1 MSDEEHA
8 HPEAPYPEQ
17 PAIPDPSANDRKV
30 YRGTSAELFQ
40 RVGYSS
46 FGKAGPAAPI
56 DDRPSPGYGFECG
69 CCNPEFDIGSATVG
83 QQIGDAFEVF
93 TDWRTVLGI
102 AAAGLVVAGLGAGF
116 GALGGAVSQNAGGG
130 APGAFGGGL
139 VATVVGMLAGTLAGA
154 AGGSDT
160 ATAVGLGL
168 GGVGLIT
175 GLTGAIA
182 GGGASSAADAARTGA
197 IAGAIAGAAVGVVGG
212 MVAYSFAKQKA
223 TKELARI
230 APSWTY
236 ALNTKRTNANRAMAN
251 FRFAAVSE
259 EVEMEV
265 EGEMAHSFQTWTD
278 VPVYQF
284 HQYFDWNFY
293 IKPREGYRH
302 AASWASVYLPENA
315 PADAPPPVPEM
326 ECEWDTGSFSGPPGQ
341 AGTSDAD
348 LVGASPTV
356 EAAMFRDVDLAWPMT
371 GQPVWAAGRWV
382 FDCGH
387 GNPVTGREDRD
398 VTSQRMRLE
407 LHPVKAVAS
416 ARFEGVRFSENQ
428 DLYVPGVR
436 FMFFASAFGGYYK
449 LPHVGQKDYTFIV
462 DLPLHTDHA
471 RLTFSVEDHP
481 AFPDCKV
488 LVGAS
493 NTSHD
498 TLAPGQRT
506 PVASRGTRLLIR
518 IDTAPYELTMRGRK
532 SSIHPKIEPVY
543 AADGTLVNNQ
553 MKVTIPLTGDTSAEA
568 YGVIIE
574 LGWRDNQDF
583 TEAQKVKRYAV
594 TFHEARKLATYDHN
608 TPGDIPLALAD
619 VFTEE
624 WRLRFGVNG
633 RWAQTAMTEVSR
645 KGGPISLADKLFVV
659 HLRPEDPLSINC
671 HGTEHDSVED
681 IFEEPRDRRTAKID
695 DRTLTYDEIFRCTD
709 DAQRRQV
716 TRALYAIQWRS
727 FADTSDPLGRYEL
740 KSPASQH
747 AVGRFS
753 YAARALKEDH
763 RLAHTVEEPPG
774 TNDYTLTYTIQV
786 EDQRLP
792 RAGATGST

>member
-1 MSDEEHA
+1 MSEEEHA

-17 PAIPDPSANDRKV
+17 PAIPDPDANDHKA

-40 RVGYSS
+40 RVGYSF

-69 CCNPEFDIGSATVG
+69 CCNPAFDIGSATVG

-93 TDWRTVLGI
+93 TDWRTVLGV

-116 GALGGAVSQNAGGG
+116 GALGGAVSQGAGGG

-154 AGGSDT
+154 AGGSDV

-175 GLTGAIA
+175 GLTGALA
-182 GGGASSAADAARTGA
+182 GGGASNAADAARTGA
-197 IAGAIAGAAVGVVGG
+197 IAGAIAGAVVG
-212 MVAYSFAKQKA
+212 
-223 TKELARI
+223 
-230 APSWTY
+230 
-236 ALNTKRTNANRAMAN
+236 
-251 FRFAAVSE
+251 
-259 EVEMEV
+259 V

-278 VPVYQF
+278 VPVYQY

-293 IKPREGYRH
+293 IKPRDGYRH
-302 AASWASVYLPENA
+302 VASWASVYLPENA
-315 PADAPPPVPEM
+315 PADTPPPVPEM
-326 ECEWDTGSFSGPPGQ
+326 ECEWDTGAFSGPPGQ
-341 AGTSDAD
+341 ASTSDAD

-371 GQPVWAAGRWV
+371 GQPVWVAGRWV

-449 LPHVGQKDYTFIV
+449 LPHVGQKDYTFVV

-488 LVGAS
+488 LVGSS
-493 NTSHD
+493 NTSHE

-506 PVASRGTRLLIR
+506 PVSGRGTRLLVR

-532 SSIHPKIEPVY
+532 STVHPKIEPLY

-553 MKVTIPLTGDTSAEA
+553 VKVTIPLTGDTNAEA

-574 LGWRDNQDF
+574 LGWLDNQDF
-583 TEAQKVKRYAV
+583 TEASKVKRYAV

-608 TPGDIPLALAD
+608 TPGDIPLPLAD

-645 KGGPISLADKLFVV
+645 KGGPISLSDKLFVV

-671 HGTEHDSVED
+671 HGTEHDAVED
-681 IFEEPRDRRTAKID
+681 IFAEPRDRRTAKID
-695 DRTLTYDEIFRCTD
+695 DRTLAYDEIFRCTD

-747 AVGRFS
+747 PVGRFA

-763 RLAHTVEEPPG
+763 RLAHTIEEPPG

-786 EDQRLP
+786 DDQRLP
-792 RAGATGST
+792 RAGSTGSP